1 MSRDDALAPAADRSA
16 TDVRFEVRRA
26 CVADA
31 QAFARTMS
39 HPDVYPHILQL
50 PYGNA
55 DQWRERLAASCAAG
69 RADVI
74 LVAEADGEVVGGAGL
89 HPTGNP
95 SPRRRHAME
104 LGIHVD
110 PAWQR
115 RGVGSL
121 LMQSLCDLADRWLG
135 VLRLELTVYADNRP
149 AQALYRRFGFV
160 EEGRHRAYALRDGEF
175 VDALAMA
182 RLNPQPL
189 RGFPQG

>member
-1 MSRDDALAPAADRSA
+1 MADADRAA
-16 TDVRFEVRRA
+16 TDARLQVRRA

-31 QAFARTMS
+31 EAFARTLS
-39 HPDVYPHILQL
+39 HPEIYPHILQL

-55 DQWRERLAASCAAG
+55 DQWRERLTAICALG
-69 RADVI
+69 KADVV

-89 HPTGNP
+89 HPTANS
-95 SPRRRHAME
+95 SPRRRHVME

-110 PAWQR
+110 PAWQG
-115 RGVGSL
+115 RGVGGL

-135 VLRLELTVYADNRP
+135 VLRVELTVYADNHR
-149 AQALYRRFGFV
+149 AQSLYRRFGFV
-160 EEGRHRAYALRDGEF
+160 EEGRHRAFALRDGEY

-189 RGFPQG
+189 RGFPLG

>member
-1 MSRDDALAPAADRSA
+1 MSRLDAPTSADRPAANA
-16 TDVRFEVRRA
+16 ALHVRRA
-26 CVADA
+26 RVADA
-31 QAFARTMS
+31 EAFARTLS
-39 HPDVYPHILQL
+39 HPEVYPHVLQL
-50 PYGNA
+50 PYGDA
-55 DQWRERLAASCAAG
+55 DQWRARLLETCALG
-69 RADVI
+69 KDDVV
-74 LVAEADGEVVGGAGL
+74 LVAETDGQVVGIAGL
-89 HPTGNP
+89 HPVGK

-135 VLRLELTVYADNRP
+135 LLRLELCVYKDNHR
-149 AQALYRRFGFV
+149 AQALYRHFGFV
-160 EEGRHRAYALRDGEF
+160 EEGVYRAYAMRDGDY

-189 RGFPQG
+189 RGFPRD